1 MSGYQAFHS
10 DRGEKST
17 VTTLVKRNIAVI
29 EHELDLREIENVFV
43 EILTGKK
50 TEPSLFLLNI
60 YSSPKQRKVR
70 FRALLRKTLKISGNR
85 PLVVVGDF
93 NAHHQAWGYSHQCPK
108 GRQLWEDMQDQGL
121 SLHTDPDSPTRVGN
135 SVSVDTS
142 PDLTLS
148 KNVRGLEWHNSELNF
163 GSDHYILVS
172 LLKEGLK
179 TRRARAPATVEW
191 DQFRTIRSNQEG
203 KPICDIGEWAEQLK
217 SNVGEVTKT
226 LEGEDAPEIADSRLL
241 HMWEAKQSMERR
253 LRTQK
258 WNRTL
263 RRRLA
268 RHNKEIEDYSF
279 KLCEQNWGNK
289 CDQMEGEMNLAR
301 TWGMLRH
308 LLDPENSKTQ
318 SGIRLAKARQA
329 FDGGDDDFM
338 QKLIENYVGE
348 THQTPLP
355 DYDGAHNEALD
366 APITEAEVR
375 AELVRLRTKSAPGP
389 DGITNKMLRNLDDTS
404 IGYLTEYMQECWDK
418 GELPQQWKS
427 ANVILIPKPGKPP
440 QLGNLRPIS
449 LTSCIGKLMEHV
461 IQTRLIEY
469 LEKQDLLP
477 HTMIGFR
484 PHLCTQDI
492 MLQIKHDI
500 VDSRSKDAKVILGLD
515 LTKAFD
521 NVKHEAILTG
531 LSNLNVGTKTFNYVR
546 NFLSGRTAC
555 VKFQSIESSILELGS
570 RGTPQGSVLSPL
582 LFNVAMCALPGQLER
597 IEGLQ
602 FSLYADDITL
612 WVNQGSDSEIEQRL
626 QAATDTIVRYA
637 AERGLACSPQ
647 KSELFVY
654 NPKHLR
660 CKAPSDIL
668 IQVAGAEVPKVEQIR
683 ILGLVLQSHG
693 HNGETL
699 KRLESHVM
707 QTLSLIRRVASKGR
721 GLKEKN
727 LMRLVQAFIFSRVS
741 YSTPYL
747 DLKSAEKMKIDGLIR
762 RCVKRALGLP
772 TCTSTER
779 LLALGMHNTWVELA
793 EAVRTSQIERLCATK
808 TGRTILAKV
817 GINPHRGPILKAEI
831 KEGIR
836 SWLTIPPLPKNMH
849 PEHNKIR
856 REKRAEAISLRY
868 RELPSEQVAYVD
880 AACGHDGRAVAAVV
894 DGRGNAVTAVSL
906 RTRSAAV
913 AEEVAVALACVG
925 TEANFIISDSKT
937 AIQNFS
943 AGRISPAAA
952 KILDQRQIARKITL
966 IWTPAHA
973 SVPGNE
979 AAHELARGLYH
990 RAGEDP
996 LWQGS
1001 GERMVKYGEI
1011 TQHYRLERRLV
1022 PPPDPSLNNTQAVAW
1037 RRLQTYTYPHPILV
1051 NHMFPDIRSDECTHC
1066 GLRGS
1071 LDHIIWECSN
1081 SPGRALNIASKE
1093 SWETLL
1099 RSSDP
1104 ELQLRLVRLA
1114 EEAAGTQDLLASI

>member
-1 MSGYQAFHS
+1 
-10 DRGEKST
+10 
-17 VTTLVKRNIAVI
+17 
-29 EHELDLREIENVFV
+29 
-43 EILTGKK
+43 
-50 TEPSLFLLNI
+50 
-60 YSSPKQRKVR
+60 
-70 FRALLRKTLKISGNR
+70 
-85 PLVVVGDF
+85 
-93 NAHHQAWGYSHQCPK
+93 
-108 GRQLWEDMQDQGL
+108 MQDQGL

-148 KNVRGLEWHNSELNF
+148 KNVRGLEWHNSELKF

-179 TRRARAPATVEW
+179 TRRARAPATVER

-226 LEGEDAPEIADSRLL
+226 LE
-241 HMWEAKQSMERR
+241 ERGVCSAICSTR
-253 LRTQK
+253 K
-258 WNRTL
+258 
-263 RRRLA
+263 
-268 RHNKEIEDYSF
+268 I
-279 KLCEQNWGNK
+279 
-289 CDQMEGEMNLAR
+289 
-301 TWGMLRH
+301 
-308 LLDPENSKTQ
+308 
-318 SGIRLAKARQA
+318 RQA

-427 ANVILIPKPGKPP
+427 ANVTLIPKPGKPP

-521 NVKHEAILTG
+521 NVKHESVLTG

-555 VKFQSIESSILELGS
+555 VKYQSIESSILELGS

-668 IQVAGAEVPKVEQIR
+668 IQVAGAEVPKIEQIR

-699 KRLESHVM
+699 KRLENHVM

-721 GLKEKN
+721 ELKEKN

-772 TCTSTER
+772 TCTSTQR
-779 LLALGMHNTWVELA
+779 LLALGMHSTWVELA

-817 GINPHRGPILKAEI
+817 GINPHSGPILKAEI

-849 PEHNKIR
+849 PEHNKIK

-868 RELPSEQVAYVD
+868 WELPSEQVAYVD

-943 AGRISPAAA
+943 GGRISPAAA

-990 RAGEDP
+990 PAGEDP

-1011 TQHYRLERRLV
+1011 TQHCRLEH
-1022 PPPDPSLNNTQAVAW
+1022 PSLNNTQAVAW